1 MTFWDIFGYF
11 WADSKSRAANGV
23 DLGQIPTHDFA
34 SMATTRREFMVSSAA
49 ALGAAA
55 SWPSISYGN
64 DSPAKAPTS
73 LRILILGGT
82 GFLGPACTESAL
94 ARGHKIT
101 QFNSGRTEERRHA
114 IGRPSL
120 VPEGVEQIYG
130 NRDPNK
136 TAADRRNEG
145 KADAPQDPDS
155 PKGLSRLVGRNWD
168 AVIDT
173 SGYFPRMVKASAEL
187 LAPNVKQYLFIST
200 ISVYKDVSTPN
211 FDETAPLSTLAD
223 PATEVMGKD
232 SVNYGGAK
240 ALCEKAAEQ
249 AMPGRVTILRP
260 GFMVGPR
267 DTSGRFLYWPVRAS
281 LGGVMI
287 VPGAP
292 SDPIQF
298 IDVRDVAD
306 WIVHCLEESILGIY
320 NVTGPAKPLSMK
332 EMVEGVRTG
341 TGSQVEFVWIDNHFL
356 DAHGVQPGQFPL
368 YDPPIGDSAGL
379 HRCNCSRALAR
390 GLVFRPLGETA
401 GASLDWYRSLPA
413 ALQAGVAPQFAKH
426 PNQEPWLETEK
437 GLLASWNQRGK
448 GLN

>member
-1 MTFWDIFGYF
+1 
-11 WADSKSRAANGV
+11 
-23 DLGQIPTHDFA
+23 
-34 SMATTRREFMVSSAA
+34 MATTRREFIVNSLA

-55 SWPSISYGN
+55 SMPAISYGD
-64 DSPAKAPTS
+64 DSPTKTVTS

-101 QFNSGRTEERRHA
+101 HFNSGRTEERRHA
-114 IGRPSL
+114 VGRPSV
-120 VPEGVEQIYG
+120 VPEGVEQLYG

-136 TAADRRNEG
+136 TAADRKNEG
-145 KADAPQDPDS
+145 RADAPKDPDS
-155 PKGLSRLVGRNWD
+155 PKGLSQLVGRKWD

-211 FDETAPLSTLAD
+211 FDEAAPVSTLAD
-223 PATEVMGKD
+223 PTTEEMGED
-232 SVNYGGAK
+232 FANYGGGK
-240 ALCEKAAEQ
+240 AMCEKAAER
-249 AMPGRVTILRP
+249 AMPGRVTTLRP

-292 SDPIQF
+292 TDPIQL

-306 WIVHCLEESILGIY
+306 WIVHCLEETILGVY
-320 NVTGPAKPLSMK
+320 NITGPAKPLSMK

-341 TGSQVEFVWIDNHFL
+341 TASQVEFVWIDNHFL
-356 DAHGVQPGQFPL
+356 EAHGAQEGQFPL
-368 YDPPIGDSAGL
+368 YAPPKGASAGL
-379 HRCNCSRALAR
+379 NRCNCSRALAR
-390 GLVFRPLGETA
+390 GLVFRPLPETA
-401 GASLDWYRSLPA
+401 RACLGWYRSLPVATQA
-413 ALQAGVAPQFAKH
+413 AVAPQFAKR
-426 PNQEPWLETEK
+426 PNQELWLETEK
-437 GLLASWNQRGK
+437 HLLASWNQSGK